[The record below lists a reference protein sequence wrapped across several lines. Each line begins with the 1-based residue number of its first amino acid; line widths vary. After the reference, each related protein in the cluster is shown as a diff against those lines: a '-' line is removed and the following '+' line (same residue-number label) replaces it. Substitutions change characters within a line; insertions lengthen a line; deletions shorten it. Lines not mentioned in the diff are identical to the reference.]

1 MRGADDAPHDETA
14 ANLYNPVIA
23 ETERPN
29 TDRRDPTPMDIMQA
43 IEQRHSVR
51 KYADTPIEPAAVERL
66 ERVIAH
72 CNAESGLRFR
82 LCLNDPAPFASRLAT
97 YGMFE
102 GVRDYVALVGEKGPL
117 LEEKVGYYGELVALE
132 AQMAGLNTCWV
143 ALTYRKKA
151 LAATIAD
158 AEACPCVLALGYGI
172 GQGFPRKT
180 KPVGKLCRSD
190 CDPLPDWFAAGMRAA
205 QLAPTALNQQRFL
218 ITLEN
223 GSVQAVALAAPCANI
238 DLGIVKRHFEL
249 GARSVRPDWSW
260 K

>member
-1 MRGADDAPHDETA
+1 
-14 ANLYNPVIA
+14 
-23 ETERPN
+23 
-29 TDRRDPTPMDIMQA
+29 MDIMQA
-43 IEQRHSVR
+43 IEHRRSVR
-51 KYADTPIEPAAVERL
+51 KYSNAPIDPAAVERL
-66 ERVIAH
+66 ERIIAH
-72 CNAESGLRFR
+72 CNAEGGLRFQ

-102 GVRDYVALVGEKGPL
+102 GVSDYVALVGEKGPL
-117 LEEKVGYYGELVALE
+117 LEEKVGYYGELVALG

-151 LAATIAD
+151 LSATIAD
-158 AEACPCVLALGYGI
+158 GEACPCVLALGYGLD
-172 GQGFPRKT
+172 QGFPRKT

-190 CDPLPDWFAAGMRAA
+190 RDPLPDWFAAGMKAA

-223 GSVQAVALAAPCANI
+223 EAVQAVALAAPCANI

-249 GARSVRPDWSW
+249 GARSVRPDWDW